1 MTTYKKWSEEEK
13 YRIVMEGISPRAN
26 VAEVCRR
33 HGISSTL
40 FYKWRERAMAGMRA
54 GLRSREGTI
63 EQRLRQQNARLRR
76 LVADQAIALQ
86 VFKEELEGDSEG
98 KKTEAGRHEARPQR
112 RSRGEGCA
120 AHRLLPEG
128 DVQAPA
134 GRGCPPPPG

>member
-54 GLRSREGTI
+54 GLRSRECTI

-98 KKTEAGRHEARPQR
+98 KKDGGRSP
-112 RSRGEGCA
+112 
-120 AHRLLPEG
+120 
-128 DVQAPA
+128 
-134 GRGCPPPPG
+134 